1 MCDDT
6 CKDVVADPANELLVC
21 TISGRCFDRLLSPS
35 EMDPEVARNCGF
47 AFLLTFE
54 CLRLFGPLS
63 LMHNLNKVKD
73 EMYQVQLVDKSF
85 HFSFP
90 KVNKLFLAD

>member
-6 CKDVVADPANELLVC
+6 CKEVVADPANELLVC

-47 AFLLTFE
+47 ASE
-54 CLRLFGPLS
+54 CLQLFGPLS
-63 LMHNLNKVKD
+63 LVHNFKKVKD
-73 EMYQVQLVDKSF
+73 EMCQQVTLVDKSF
-85 HFSFP
+85 QFSFP
-90 KVNKLFLAD
+90 KVNNSSWLT